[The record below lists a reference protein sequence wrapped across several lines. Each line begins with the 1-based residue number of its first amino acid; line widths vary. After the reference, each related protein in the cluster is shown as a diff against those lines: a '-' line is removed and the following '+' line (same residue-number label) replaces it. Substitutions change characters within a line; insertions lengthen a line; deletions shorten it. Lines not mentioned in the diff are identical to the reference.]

1 MTQRAVGSKS
11 FGGALGSRH
20 EEDTPVTAFTGSWG
34 TLKPSLSGK
43 LFLID
48 G

>member
-20 EEDTPVTAFTGSWG
+20 EEDTRNWE